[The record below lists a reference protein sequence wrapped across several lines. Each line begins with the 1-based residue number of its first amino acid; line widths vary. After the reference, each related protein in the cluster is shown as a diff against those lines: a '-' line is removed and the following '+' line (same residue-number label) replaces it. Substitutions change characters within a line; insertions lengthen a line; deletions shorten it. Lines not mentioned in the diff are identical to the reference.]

1 MKLYGAIDLHSSN
14 NVTVVI
20 DEQDRVVY
28 QKRLPNDLAL
38 ILKELSVY
46 QIRASKGSWSSR
58 PTTGT
63 GWSMD

>member
-1 MKLYGAIDLHSSN
+1 MKLYGAMDLHSAN

-38 ILKELSVY
+38 ILKELWS
-46 QIRASKGSWSSR
+46 IDPSFRALSWSR
-58 PTTGT
+58 PTIGT
-63 GWSMD
+63 GWSMG